1 MVAFVGDDLLPTDNS
16 SETLLD
22 PDEVLEAVAA
32 VGDRDRFEV
41 AYTLY
46 AMDAEAA
53 TLEAIAAETAHSGT
67 DMGAIIQDLCA
78 AGVVTERM
86 SCLVDPTVDGPEY
99 ELTEFGRLLLEEGV
113 LALFEATERI
123 DEVDFGTL

>member
-1 MVAFVGDDLLPTDNS
+1 MLPTDDS

-22 PDEVLEAVAA
+22 ADEVLEAVAA
-32 VGDRDRFEV
+32 LGDRDRFEV

-53 TLEAIAAETAHSGT
+53 TLEAIAAETEHSET
-67 DMGAIIQDLCA
+67 DANASIGALRD

-86 SCLVDPTVDGPEY
+86 PCLVDPTVDGPEY

-113 LALFEATERI
+113 LALFEAAEQV
-123 DEVDFGTL
+123 DEVEFGAL